1 MIFSPLELLPLV
13 NLFQKETSVGP
24 PITVNSEA
32 SIRALLVHYL
42 EGIPTVAALGL
53 RIEEDLR
60 FKLSL
65 GFLYGDSP
73 TSESTFS
80 RIVQTLKKNS
90 HLLSHL
96 LKEQNRTLLE
106 HIDQEFDIF
115 SEAGSLDATAVVGH
129 TKPTKKVKAQVANCE
144 E

>member
-80 RIVQTLKKNS
+80 RIVQTIKKN
-90 HLLSHL
+90 SHL